1 MAGPAGKGGERRQLT
16 PSNRFDI
23 DYLGVSPELSD
34 YVTTFYHFRCD
45 DEKITDIQPAAIGHF
60 SLFPFG
66 EGEMGLPEGGT
77 DPSHRVNLLTPFS
90 RAAPFRVDG
99 PFHAIGA
106 ALSPLGWAAL
116 TGLCAK
122 THGNRLYRADDWL
135 EPALVE
141 TGHALCA
148 AYRAG
153 EKDAEQ
159 CVAELGPAMLAAM
172 QPLKPGH
179 PELIAATNAWLAGD
193 FLPEIDVLYAASPY
207 SRRQTQRLVE
217 RYFGLSPVALR
228 RKYRAL
234 RAATLLSL
242 PSLTLEYEAQ
252 IGQAFYDQPHM
263 IREIRLFA
271 GRTPARLGDTS
282 SPYLTEMLNK
292 KNLRQVGLPI
302 RLEEDA
308 NDSQQSK
315 TA

>member
-1 MAGPAGKGGERRQLT
+1 VGGAGEAKGGRGSLT
-16 PSNRFDI
+16 PANRFAI
-23 DYLGVSPELSD
+23 DYLGVSPGLSD

-45 DEKITDIQPAAIGHF
+45 DEKVNDIQPAAIGHL
-60 SLFPFG
+60 SLFPLG
-66 EGEMGLPEGGT
+66 EGEMGLPEGGI

-135 EPALVE
+135 DPALVALGN
-141 TGHALCA
+141 TLCA

-153 EKDAEQ
+153 EKDARQ
-159 CVAELGPAMLAAM
+159 CVAELEPAMLAAM
-172 QPLKPGH
+172 QPLKTGH

-193 FLPEIDVLYAASPY
+193 FLPEIDDLYAASPY

-217 RYFGLSPVALR
+217 RHFGLSPVALR

-252 IGQAFYDQPHM
+252 IGEAFYDQPHM

-292 KNLRQVGLPI
+292 KNLRQVGLP
-302 RLEEDA
+302 LELDDDA
-308 NDSQQSK
+308 NDSQESK
-315 TA
+315 MA

>member
-1 MAGPAGKGGERRQLT
+1 MASAGGAKVGQGHLT
-16 PSNRFDI
+16 PANRFVI
-23 DYLGVSPELSD
+23 DYLGVSPDLSD

-45 DEKITDIQPAAIGHF
+45 DEKITDIQPAAIGHMT
-60 SLFPFG
+60 LFPLG
-66 EGEMGLPEGGT
+66 EGQMGWPDGGT
-77 DPSHRVNLLTPFS
+77 DASHGVNLLTPFS
-90 RAAPFRVDG
+90 QALPFRVDG

-122 THGNRLYRADDWL
+122 THGNRLYRADDWVD
-135 EPALVE
+135 PALAA

-193 FLPEIDVLYAASPY
+193 FLPEIDVLYAVSPY

-242 PSLTLEYEAQ
+242 PSLTIEYEAQ

-271 GRTPARLGDTS
+271 GRTPARLADAS
-282 SPYLTEMLNK
+282 SPYLTEMLNE

-302 RLEEDA
+302 GTEGDA
-308 NDSQQSK
+308 NDSQEWE

>member
-1 MAGPAGKGGERRQLT
+1 MGEPAGTRGGQGQLT
-16 PSNRFDI
+16 PANRFEI
-23 DYLGVSPELSD
+23 DYLGVAPELAD

-45 DEKITDIQPAAIGHF
+45 DEKITDIQPAAIGHL
-60 SLFPFG
+60 SLFAFG
-66 EGEMGLPEGGT
+66 EGEMVLPEGGV

-90 RAAPFRVDG
+90 RAAPFRMKG

-135 EPALVE
+135 APGLTQ
-141 TGHALCA
+141 TGHELCT

-153 EKDAEQ
+153 EKDAAQ

-172 QPLKPGH
+172 RPLKPGH

-242 PSLTLEYEAQ
+242 PSLTMEYEAQ

-271 GRTPARLGDTS
+271 GRTPARLADSS
-282 SPYLTEMLNK
+282 SPYLTEMLNE
-292 KNLRQVGLPI
+292 KNLRQVGLP
-302 RLEEDA
+302 LETDLDA
-308 NDSQQSK
+308 NDSQEVK
-315 TA
+315 MA

>member
-1 MAGPAGKGGERRQLT
+1 MSGPGGTSGGQGRLT

-23 DYLGVSPELSD
+23 DYLGVAPELSD

-45 DEKITDIQPAAIGHF
+45 DQKITDIQPAAIGHL
-60 SLFPFG
+60 SLFPYG
-66 EGEMGLPEGGT
+66 DGAMGLPDGGT

-90 RAAPFRVDG
+90 RAAPFRMEG

-135 EPALVE
+135 EPGLVE

-148 AYRAG
+148 AYRDG
-153 EKDAEQ
+153 EKNAAQ
-159 CVAELGPAMLAAM
+159 CVAELSPVMLATM
-172 QPLKPGH
+172 QALKPGH
-179 PELIAATNAWLAGD
+179 SELIAATNAWLAGD
-193 FLPEIDVLYAASPY
+193 FLPEIDDLYAASPY

-242 PSLTLEYEAQ
+242 PRLTMEYEAQ

-271 GRTPARLGDTS
+271 GRTPARLGDAS

-302 RLEEDA
+302 AMEEDA
-308 NDSQQSK
+308 NDSQEAK